1 MEEEE
6 EEQEKFF
13 FMAFVE
19 ENEAKKNNAWFLD
32 SRCSNHICRDKGMF
46 SNMVEEH
53 KHFVKCGNNSW
64 IVVAGKHSVRLV
76 FNGTTFLIW
85 DVYYVP

>member
-1 MEEEE
+1 
-6 EEQEKFF
+6 
-13 FMAFVE
+13 MAFVE

-53 KHFVKCGNNSW
+53 KHFVKCGNNS
-64 IVVAGKHSVRLV
+64 
-76 FNGTTFLIW
+76 
-85 DVYYVP
+85 